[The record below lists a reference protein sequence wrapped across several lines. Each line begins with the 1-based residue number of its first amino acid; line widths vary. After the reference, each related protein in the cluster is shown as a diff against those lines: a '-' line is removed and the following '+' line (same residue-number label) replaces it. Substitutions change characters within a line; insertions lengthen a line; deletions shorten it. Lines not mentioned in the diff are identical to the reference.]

1 MKTAPSPQRDQ
12 RPTPKDAPHPDPAL
26 GANFDQPAPPF
37 LTFSTKSRIWG
48 DRSGKAME
56 PAAAPFAQ
64 QGLKQQTLKK
74 HQYRC
79 HYCGFPSIHNQVHNL
94 NDNHDDLR
102 DDNLQPVDQLCHG
115 WQHLG
120 ELDSGDAVIAY
131 LPGLSGQDVN
141 HLQRTLLVA
150 LHAGDDAMRAD
161 ARKLMNWLAS
171 HRSYT
176 SAAWGTYEPATFAAA
191 LMRQSEPDRDKRE
204 IVFSDLAL
212 IFGPRR
218 YDGQVA
224 AWARDYDQAHPP
236 GQWAQIHHTIVNA
249 PL

>member
-1 MKTAPSPQRDQ
+1 MKNEPSPQRDPQ
-12 RPTPKDAPHPDPAL
+12 RTPEDEPHPDPDL
-26 GANFDQPAPPF
+26 GANFDKPAPPF

-56 PAAAPFAQ
+56 PTAAQFAERD
-64 QGLKQQTLKK
+64 LKQQALKK
-74 HQYRC
+74 HQYTCR
-79 HYCGFPSIHNQVHNL
+79 YCGFQSIHNQVHNL

-102 DDNLQPVDQLCHG
+102 DENLQPIDPLCHG

-120 ELDSGDAVIAY
+120 ELNGGDAVIAY

-161 ARKLMNWLAS
+161 AGKLMNWLAS
-171 HRSYT
+171 HRDYT
-176 SAAWGTYEPATFAAA
+176 SGAWGTYEPATFAAA
-191 LMRQSEPDRDKRE
+191 LVRQSEQDRDKRE

-212 IFGPRR
+212 VFNPRR
-218 YDGQVA
+218 YNEQVA
-224 AWARDYDQAHPP
+224 AWARDYDQAHPL
-236 GQWAQIHHTIVNA
+236 GQWAQIHHNIVNA